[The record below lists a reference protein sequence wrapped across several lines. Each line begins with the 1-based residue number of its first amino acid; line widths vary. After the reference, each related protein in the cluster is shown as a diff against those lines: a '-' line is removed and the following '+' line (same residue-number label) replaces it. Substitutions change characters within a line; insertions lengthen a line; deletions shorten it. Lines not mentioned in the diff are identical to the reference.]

1 MTDQELRDL
10 IASIALLQKETA
22 LQSKETD
29 RLSQEVKQELKEL
42 ALAQKETDK
51 QLKETDRQ
59 LKETDRELKES
70 DRRLSKQLKE
80 LGIQLGGLGNK
91 FGSFTE
97 GMAFPAMERILR
109 EYFGLETI
117 STNVKSH
124 KGDGELELD
133 VLGYSNGTSNKVVVV
148 EVKSHLTEKGIA
160 QVLNTLAEFPRFFP
174 ELAHKKLY
182 GMVATVSASKEVK
195 QQAFEAGLYLG
206 TIHNEQF
213 KLAKSAR
220 FNPKCFN
227 ATTPYTIL

>member
-10 IASIALLQKETA
+10 ITSIALLQKETA

-29 RLSQEVKQELKEL
+29 RRMQETDRELKEL
-42 ALAQKETDK
+42 SLAQKETDK
-51 QLKETDRQ
+51 QLKET
-59 LKETDRELKES
+59 

-80 LGIQLGGLGNK
+80 LGIQLGGIGNK

-109 EYFGLETI
+109 EHFGLETI
-117 STNVKSH
+117 STNVKSQ
-124 KGDGELELD
+124 KGNGELELD
-133 VLGYSNGTSNKVVVV
+133 VLGYSNGTSNTVVIV

-160 QVLNTLAEFPRFFP
+160 QVLNTLAEFPKFFP

-182 GMVATVSASKEVK
+182 GMIATVAASKEVK
-195 QQAFEAGLYLG
+195 QKTFEAGLYLG
-206 TIHNEQF
+206 TIHDEQF
-213 KLAKSAR
+213 KLAKPAR

-227 ATTPYTIL
+227 YQVTP

>member
-1 MTDQELRDL
+1 MHQGSDNKSEDMPMTDQELRDL
-10 IASIALLQKETA
+10 ITSIALLQKETA

-29 RLSQEVKQELKEL
+29 RELKEL
-42 ALAQKETDK
+42 SLAQKETDKQIKETDK

-59 LKETDRELKES
+59 LKEN

-80 LGIQLGGLGNK
+80 LGIQLGGIGNK

-109 EYFGLETI
+109 EHFGLETI
-117 STNVKSH
+117 STNVKSQ

-133 VLGYSNGTSNKVVVV
+133 VLGYSNGTSNTVVIV

-160 QVLNTLAEFPRFFP
+160 QVLNTLAEFPKFFP

-182 GMVATVSASKEVK
+182 GMIATVAASKEVK
-195 QQAFEAGLYLG
+195 QKTFEAGLYLG
-206 TIHNEQF
+206 TIHDEQF
-213 KLAKSAR
+213 KLAKPAR
-220 FNPKCFN
+220 FNPKCF
-227 ATTPYTIL
+227 TL